1 MGITATGT
9 AFPGERIPDGE
20 MGWGRDAAWEIVAEA
35 RRQNLSFLAGSLA
48 FYAFVSLLPLL
59 LLVLIAATLFAGD
72 TVANYFIAL
81 TRLYLSPA
89 GRNLIAK
96 AITDA
101 SGWAGGSIVGL
112 VVLVWA
118 AFQMFLGFDIAFA
131 QIYGSEP
138 AEQPIRTRIRDGL
151 VVLLAFVLTLAAAVG
166 TAAAFSLLPD
176 FMFSGVVDSLLL
188 VCGLLIAFYPLYYVF
203 PNVDVTPREVLPGA
217 VFAAVGWAL
226 LQSLFQFYVSV
237 TTLAAVFG
245 VISGALLF
253 LLWLY
258 FGALILLLGIVLN
271 VVLARRATERSPR
284 PPNRG

>member
-1 MGITATGT
+1 MGRGNEVA
-9 AFPGERIPDGE
+9 R
-20 MGWGRDAAWEIVAEA
+20 EIVAEA
-35 RRQNLSFLAGSLA
+35 RRHNLSFLAGSLA

-59 LLVLIAATLFAGD
+59 LLVLLAATLFAGD
-72 TVANYFIAL
+72 TVANYLVAL

-89 GRNLIAK
+89 GQNLIAN

-101 SGWAGGSIVGL
+101 AGWAGGSLVGL

-118 AFQMFLGFDIAFA
+118 AFQMFLGLDIAFG
-131 QIYGSEP
+131 QIYETEP
-138 AEQPIRTRIRDGL
+138 AEQPIRTRVRDGL
-151 VVLLAFVLTLAAAVG
+151 VVLFAVVLTLVAAVG
-166 TAAAFSLLPD
+166 TVAAFTLLPD
-176 FMFSGVVDSLLL
+176 FRFSGAIDMLLL

-217 VFAAVGWAL
+217 VFAAVGWTL

-271 VVLARRATERSPR
+271 VVVAGRAT
-284 PPNRG
+284 